1 MQPVLSIQSLWL
13 LSPLVKKIIRARE
26 ESLQSLHWYRT
37 WKRTL
42 EGVNPSLKCQVRL
55 SYPSAFPTA
64 EQRRG
69 ACARAS
75 LRPPLS
81 PPTPSPLLPP
91 APPHPGASPPPPCAR
106 DVEGEQRCDGVVGG
120 RERVGE
126 PLLRRVRGPT
136 EGRAGCLS
144 LSISWPVG
152 ARTTTHLLP
161 PYLSA
166 CLAASLPTRASR
178 SLCLF
183 ASAASEIQ
191 CDSNVVNDIIL
202 FHIEQQGRIGG
213 TPSNIYSQSE
223 SAPHLWA
230 ESESCTTDLR

>member
-13 LSPLVKKIIRARE
+13 LLPLVKKIIRARE

-91 APPHPGASPPPPCAR
+91 APPHPDASPSPRVRAR
-106 DVEGEQRCDGVVGG
+106 DIEGEQRCDGVVGG

-136 EGRAGCLS
+136 DGRAGC
-144 LSISWPVG
+144 
-152 ARTTTHLLP
+152 
-161 PYLSA
+161 PYLVSWARRRHTCFLPTCLPASPPACLPARRGHSA
-166 CLAASLPTRASR
+166 CLPLRRAR
-178 SLCLF
+178 
-183 ASAASEIQ
+183 
-191 CDSNVVNDIIL
+191 SNVT
-202 FHIEQQGRIGG
+202 QMW
-213 TPSNIYSQSE
+213 S
-223 SAPHLWA
+223 
-230 ESESCTTDLR
+230 TT

>member
-161 PYLSA
+161 P
-166 CLAASLPTRASR
+166 
-178 SLCLF
+178 
-183 ASAASEIQ
+183 
-191 CDSNVVNDIIL
+191 
-202 FHIEQQGRIGG
+202 
-213 TPSNIYSQSE
+213 
-223 SAPHLWA
+223 
-230 ESESCTTDLR
+230 